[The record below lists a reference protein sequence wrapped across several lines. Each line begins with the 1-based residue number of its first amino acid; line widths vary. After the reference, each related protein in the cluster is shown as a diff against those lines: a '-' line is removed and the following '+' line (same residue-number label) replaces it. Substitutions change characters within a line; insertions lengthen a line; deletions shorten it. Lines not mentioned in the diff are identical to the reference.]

1 MFADIKLDRKTR
13 IKTWVVAAMNA
24 NMIAQIEV
32 MDGKISPERLRSILS
47 DIAEGAVNH
56 ILGECGISVKPSIN

>member
-24 NMIAQIEV
+24 NMMAQIEV
-32 MDGKISPERLRSILS
+32 MNGKISPERLQGILS
-47 DIAEGAVNH
+47 GIVEGAVDQ
-56 ILGECGISVKPSIN
+56 ILGEIKPNIKPSVN

>member
-24 NMIAQIEV
+24 NMMAQIEV
-32 MDGKISPERLRSILS
+32 MNGKISPERLQGILS
-47 DIAEGAVNH
+47 GIVEGAVNQ
-56 ILGECGISVKPSIN
+56 ILEIKPNIKPSVN